1 VEAHRWPVWALP
13 ANLLT
18 WFRLL
23 LIPVVIQSV
32 RAHHY
37 PFALVLVVAAG
48 ASDGADGWVARRWRQ
63 TSRLGL
69 YLDPIVDKL
78 LLSTLF
84 VLVAAAHALPWVIT
98 ILVFTR
104 DACILTTTL
113 TLYLSTGFRDF
124 RPSLLGKANTVAEV
138 VTVGLALLQLVVP
151 DHGVAIWKHAALPVV
166 FVLTYASGLHYAFT
180 CAERYRTQAE
190 MPISVA

>member
-1 VEAHRWPVWALP
+1 MAGMDVHRWPVWAWP

-23 LIPVVIQSV
+23 VIPAVIETMHTHQYRV
-32 RAHHY
+32 
-37 PFALVLVVAAG
+37 ALLLVVVAG
-48 ASDGADGWVARRWRQ
+48 VSDGLDGWVARRWRQ
-63 TSRLGL
+63 TSRFGL

-84 VLVAAAHALPWVIT
+84 VLAAAAHALPWVIT

-104 DACILTTTL
+104 DACILVTTL
-113 TLYLSTGFRDF
+113 TLYLGTGFRDF

-138 VTVGLALLQLVVP
+138 VTVGLALLQLGLP
-151 DHGVAIWKHAALPVV
+151 DHGVAIWKHAAVPVV
-166 FVLTYASGLHYAFT
+166 FVLTYASGLHYAFV
-180 CAERYRTQAE
+180 CAERFRRRGELAT
-190 MPISVA
+190 

>member
-1 VEAHRWPVWALP
+1 MAGMDVHRWPVWAWP

-23 LIPVVIQSV
+23 VIPAVIETVHTHQ
-32 RAHHY
+32 Y
-37 PFALVLVVAAG
+37 PLALLLVVVAG
-48 ASDGADGWVARRWRQ
+48 VSDGVDGWVARRWRQ
-63 TSRLGL
+63 TSRFGL

-84 VLVAAAHALPWVIT
+84 VLAAVAHALPWVIT

-104 DACILTTTL
+104 DACILVTTL
-113 TLYLSTGFRDF
+113 TLYLGTGFRDF

-138 VTVGLALLQLVVP
+138 VTVGLALLQLGVP
-151 DHGVAIWKHAALPVV
+151 DHGVAIWKHAAVPVV
-166 FVLTYASGLHYAFT
+166 FVLTYASGLHYAFV
-180 CAERYRTQAE
+180 CAERFRRRDELAT
-190 MPISVA
+190 